1 MDLKM
6 FFEPV
11 DLEVSKKAGFVQSSI
26 YINTHKM
33 PDHEGMDI
41 ALIGLDEYRGEGVEA
56 PTSSART
63 IRQQLYQLTKGT
75 GDYGIVDLGDLRNGP
90 THEDTLL
97 RIKEV
102 GRYLMDKGII
112 PVYFGGSHDLDVGQF
127 YSYEETGKLITLLS
141 VDNRI
146 DLEGELPYESHHA
159 KILKHEPNYL
169 FHINHLGYQSYL
181 TNEKSKEL
189 LDELSFE
196 SLRLGE
202 LRKNFTET
210 EPFMRQAD
218 MVSFDVASIKSM
230 AGSDASKPFGF
241 TGEEACQ
248 LCWYAGLNEKMSSI
262 GLYGYKDKTDKDKE
276 GAFVLA
282 TMIWYFIEGYYNR
295 KGDKSFFTNDY
306 LVYDVQVGSTESL
319 KFYKSKLSERW
330 WVEIPKVER
339 GPFNRN
345 RIIACSYSEYEAALN
360 GEISE
365 RWMKFMDKV

>member
-11 DLEVSKKAGFVQSSI
+11 GIEASRKPGFVQSSI
-26 YINTHKM
+26 YVNTHKM
-33 PDHEGMDI
+33 PDHDGLDI
-41 ALIGLDEYRGEGVEA
+41 ALIGLDEYRGEEISESTG
-56 PTSSART
+56 SALA
-63 IRQQLYQLTKGT
+63 IRKELYSLTKGS
-75 GDYGIVDLGDLRNGP
+75 GDYGIVDLGNLRSGP

-102 GRYLMDKGII
+102 GDYLMNKGIL

-127 YSYEETGKLITLLS
+127 YSYEESNKLITLLS
-141 VDNRI
+141 LDNKI
-146 DLEGELPYESHHA
+146 DLEGDLPSQSHHA
-159 KILKHEPNYL
+159 KILKHAPNYL

-181 TNEKSKEL
+181 TTEGSRDLIE
-189 LDELSFE
+189 ELSFE

-202 LRKNFTET
+202 LRKNFKET
-210 EPFMRQAD
+210 EPFIRQAD
-218 MVSFDVASIKSM
+218 MISFDVASIKSM
-230 AGSDASKPFGF
+230 PGSTASKPFGF

-248 LCWYAGLNEKMSSI
+248 ICWYAGMNEKLSSI
-262 GLYGYKDKTDKDKE
+262 GIYGYNGTIDKE
-276 GAFVLA
+276 ENGAFIVA

-306 LVYDVQVGSTESL
+306 LVYEVQTGKTEAL

-330 WVEIPKVER
+330 WVEIPKVNN

-360 GEISE
+360 GELSD